1 MSLLGAIS
9 WSIFITTEEVTGW
22 FTTGDVRL
30 GEAVAFW
37 VDEPG
42 VGALRR
48 QPIADPNDGEV
59 LVRTRFTGISR
70 GTEASVFRGR
80 VPASERERMR
90 APFQEGDFPGPV
102 KYGYLNVGVV
112 EHGPESLRGET
123 VFTLFPHQSAFV
135 VPVGAV
141 VAVPRDVPA
150 RRAVLAGA
158 VETAVNV
165 LWDAA
170 PLIGDRVTVVGAGMI
185 GCCVARLL
193 RGIPGIEVLL
203 VDVDASRRTVADRLD
218 VGFAEPGDAPGGRDL
233 VINTS
238 GSETGLQLAL
248 ESVVD
253 DGEVIEASWYGDRP
267 VTLALGA
274 DFHSRRLTIR
284 SSQVGA
290 VSRRRR
296 GTRTTRD
303 RLTLALELLHDQ
315 AFDALLTGDS
325 PWKDLPAVM
334 AGLATG
340 PSTELCHTIDWT
352 DAP

>member
-1 MSLLGAIS
+1 LR
-9 WSIFITTEEVTGW
+9 EV
-22 FTTGDVRL
+22 
-30 GEAVAFW
+30 VAFW
-37 VDEPG
+37 IDEPG
-42 VGALRR
+42 VGVLRR
-48 QPIADPNDGEV
+48 QSIDRAGDGDV
-59 LVRTRFTGISR
+59 LVRTSYTGVSR
-70 GTEASVFRGR
+70 GTEASVFLGR
-80 VPASERERMR
+80 VPISEYERMR

-112 EHGPESLRGET
+112 EDGPEALRGRT

-135 VPVGAV
+135 VPADAV
-141 VAVPRDVPA
+141 VPVPHGVPA

-170 PLIGDRVTVVGAGMI
+170 PLIGDRVTIVGAGMI
-185 GCCVARLL
+185 GCCIARLI
-193 RGIPGIEVLL
+193 RGIPELDVVL
-203 VDVDASRRTVADRLD
+203 VDLDTSRHEVADRLG
-218 VGFAEPGDAPGGRDL
+218 VRFAEPGDAPGDRDL

-238 GSETGLQLAL
+238 GSEAGLQLAL
-248 ESVVD
+248 ESVVT

-290 VSRRRR
+290 VARRRR

-303 RLTLALELLHDQ
+303 RLTLALELLQDA
-315 AFDALLTGDS
+315 AFDTLLTGHS
-325 PWKDLPAVM
+325 PWSDLPAVM

-340 PSTELCHTIDWT
+340 RSTELCHTIDWK
-352 DAP
+352 DAA

>member
-1 MSLLGAIS
+1 ML
-9 WSIFITTEEVTGW
+9 
-22 FTTGDVRL
+22 
-30 GEAVAFW
+30 EAMAFW
-37 VDEPG
+37 IDEPG

-48 QPIADPNDGEV
+48 QPIARAVDGDV
-59 LVRTRFTGISR
+59 LVRTRYTGISR
-70 GTEASVFRGR
+70 GTEASVFLGR
-80 VPASERERMR
+80 VPISEHERMR

-112 EHGPESLRGET
+112 EQGPEALRGRT

-135 VPVGAV
+135 VPADAV
-141 VAVPRDVPA
+141 IPVPRGVPA

-165 LWDAA
+165 LWDAG
-170 PLIGDRVTVVGAGMI
+170 PLIGDRVTIVGAGMI
-185 GCCVARLL
+185 GCCVARLM
-193 RGIPGIEVLL
+193 RGIPELDVVL
-203 VDVDASRRTVADRLD
+203 VDVDTSRREVADRLG
-218 VGFAEPGDAPGGRDL
+218 VRFAEPGDAPGDRDL

-238 GSETGLQLAL
+238 GSEAGLQLAL
-248 ESVVD
+248 ESVVT

-290 VSRRRR
+290 VARRRR

-303 RLTLALELLHDQ
+303 RLTLALELLQDA
-315 AFDALLTGDS
+315 AFDTLLTGHS
-325 PWKDLPAVM
+325 PWSELPAVM
-334 AGLATG
+334 AGLATDR
-340 PSTELCHTIDWT
+340 SAELCHTIDWKG
-352 DAP
+352 AP

>member
-1 MSLLGAIS
+1 M
-9 WSIFITTEEVTGW
+9 
-22 FTTGDVRL
+22 
-30 GEAVAFW
+30 AFW
-37 VDEPG
+37 IDEPG

-48 QPIADPNDGEV
+48 QPIARAVDGDV
-59 LVRTRFTGISR
+59 LVRTRYTGISR
-70 GTEASVFRGR
+70 GTEASVFLGR
-80 VPASERERMR
+80 VPISEHERMR

-112 EHGPESLRGET
+112 EQGPEALRGRT

-135 VPVGAV
+135 VPADAV
-141 VAVPRDVPA
+141 IPVPRGVPA

-165 LWDAA
+165 LWDAG
-170 PLIGDRVTVVGAGMI
+170 PLIGDRVTIVGAGMI
-185 GCCVARLL
+185 GCCVARLM
-193 RGIPGIEVLL
+193 RGIPELDVVL
-203 VDVDASRRTVADRLD
+203 VDVDTSRREVADRLG
-218 VGFAEPGDAPGGRDL
+218 VRFAEPGDAPGDRDL

-238 GSETGLQLAL
+238 GSEAGLQLAL
-248 ESVVD
+248 ESVVT

-290 VSRRRR
+290 VARRRR

-303 RLTLALELLHDQ
+303 RLTLALELLQDA
-315 AFDALLTGDS
+315 AFDTLLTGHS
-325 PWKDLPAVM
+325 PWSELPAVM
-334 AGLATG
+334 AGLATDR
-340 PSTELCHTIDWT
+340 SAELCHTIDWT